1 MIKII
6 SDIEKSEYNPK
17 NYNLKGN
24 VLDITNFD
32 FKYNDKTY
40 IYVKHEI
47 KNNENEKDVSI
58 RIFNDE
64 KGIIYRNPTNKDSSF
79 IGISGCF
86 EKLNKNEITLD
97 FFNELQKENLI
108 PSHLSYNDIYENN
121 YKEFFSKQYKND
133 KETDFFCV
141 NEKYYDE
148 YDESSHYSSE
158 HLFKLNDN
166 VYKLDIAENT
176 YPDEDFNYY
185 GKFNLNLCDP
195 KTGNEKMVFSI
206 IEDNNKRNIVCD
218 KNLLDKDLIEK
229 IKLKDIKLRDKDIQK
244 AKNLQCEIGSNN
256 NIYKINIDDKTY
268 TIKNVKN
275 GNYNDFKDLSKEIV
289 VLEDTYPYDD
299 VHEVNFIYNHNE
311 YCYVSGEN
319 KDRITLEFND
329 HNDLVFEKKKN
340 IVGSGVDVIHY
351 DSKLLDEDFF
361 KALKNNDITS
371 KLFGDKDYSK
381 FCKNAID
388 VANNKESVDLEK

>member
-47 KNNENEKDVSI
+47 KNNKNEKDVSI
-58 RIFNDE
+58 RIFNEE
-64 KGIIYRNPTNKDSSF
+64 KGIIYKNPTNKDSSF

-158 HLFKLNDN
+158 YLFKLNDN

-176 YPDEDFNYY
+176 YPDEDFSYY

-195 KTGNEKMVFSI
+195 ETGNEKMVFSI

-218 KNLLDKDLIEK
+218 KNLLNKDLIEK

-256 NIYKINIDDKTY
+256 NIYKINIDDKRY

-275 GNYNDFKDLSKEIV
+275 GNENNVTVENENGKKIYEEYNILNNIIQRFDKNELTNEIYNNIVLANSSKIINLPYKYICNSFTDISSQKEICK
-289 VLEDTYPYDD
+289 ENII
-299 VHEVNFIYNHNE
+299 EV
-311 YCYVSGEN
+311 
-319 KDRITLEFND
+319 R
-329 HNDLVFEKKKN
+329 
-340 IVGSGVDVIHY
+340 
-351 DSKLLDEDFF
+351 
-361 KALKNNDITS
+361 
-371 KLFGDKDYSK
+371 
-381 FCKNAID
+381 
-388 VANNKESVDLEK
+388 

>member
-17 NYNLKGN
+17 NYNLKGS

-58 RIFNDE
+58 RIFNEE
-64 KGIIYRNPTNKDSSF
+64 KGIIYKNPTNKDSSF

-108 PSHLSYNDIYENN
+108 PSHLSYNNIYENN
-121 YKEFFSKQYKND
+121 YKEFFSKQYEND

-148 YDESSHYSSE
+148 CDESSHYSGE
-158 HLFKLNDN
+158 YLFKLNN
-166 VYKLDIAENT
+166 NIYKLNISENE
-176 YPDEDFNYY
+176 YPDENFSYY

-256 NIYKINIDDKTY
+256 NIYKINIDNKTY
-268 TIKNVKN
+268 TIKNVNNKN
-275 GNYNDFKDLSKEIV
+275 EHNVTIENENGKKIYEEYNLLNNNIERFDKNELTNEIYDNIVLANSSKIIN
-289 VLEDTYPYDD
+289 LPYKY
-299 VHEVNFIYNHNE
+299 IYNSFTDISSQKE
-311 YCYVSGEN
+311 TCKEN
-319 KDRITLEFND
+319 TLE
-329 HNDLVFEKKKN
+329 VR
-340 IVGSGVDVIHY
+340 
-351 DSKLLDEDFF
+351 
-361 KALKNNDITS
+361 
-371 KLFGDKDYSK
+371 
-381 FCKNAID
+381 
-388 VANNKESVDLEK
+388 

>member
-40 IYVKHEI
+40 IYVKHEM

-58 RIFNDE
+58 RIFNEE
-64 KGIIYRNPTNKDSSF
+64 KGIIYRNPTNEDSSF

-97 FFNELQKENLI
+97 LFNELQKENLI

-121 YKEFFSKQYKND
+121 YKEFFSKQYEND

-141 NEKYYDE
+141 NEKCFEE
-148 YDESSHYSSE
+148 YDESSHYSGE
-158 HLFKLNDN
+158 YLFKLNNN
-166 VYKLDIAENT
+166 VYKLNISENE
-176 YPDEDFNYY
+176 YPDENFSYY
-185 GKFNLNLCDP
+185 GRFNLNLCDP

-206 IEDNNKRNIVCD
+206 IEDNNKKDIACD

-244 AKNLQCEIGSNN
+244 AKNLQCEINSNHN
-256 NIYKINIDDKTY
+256 VYKINKETSREIILAQRNDDYQTSISTFNFNNETY
-268 TIKNVKN
+268 FVTKDGDYQCFSYSIEKYNKNKN
-275 GNYNDFKDLSKEIV
+275 SSKVYCRFKYKIV
-289 VLEDTYPYDD
+289 YL
-299 VHEVNFIYNHNE
+299 
-311 YCYVSGEN
+311 
-319 KDRITLEFND
+319 
-329 HNDLVFEKKKN
+329 
-340 IVGSGVDVIHY
+340 
-351 DSKLLDEDFF
+351 
-361 KALKNNDITS
+361 
-371 KLFGDKDYSK
+371 
-381 FCKNAID
+381 
-388 VANNKESVDLEK
+388 